1 MRFGGRVLA
10 LAFAERFIMLR
21 AIVFFIFDLRTGS
34 IHNYF
39 NSNVIS
45 GLFGQCYFFIH

>member
-1 MRFGGRVLA
+1 MRFGRRGLV
-10 LAFAERFIMLR
+10 LAFAERFIMLP
-21 AIVFFIFDLRTGS
+21 ATVFFVFDLRTGS